1 MARVGKRAVV
11 LKSMR
16 EAYTWHQQLASTYSL
31 DIAVVRC
38 KCGLSTFPTSQLL
51 RLSPRKIP
59 RPLLHASPLA
69 RTPGH
74 ASSAPVIQLPRLQFS
89 PSVDCHYWNLI
100 RWPA

>member
-38 KCGLSTFPTSQLL
+38 KCGLSTFPTTKVL
-51 RLSPRKIP
+51 RLSPRLIP
-59 RPLLHASPLA
+59 MPLLHASPLA

-74 ASSAPVIQLPRLQFS
+74 ASSAR
-89 PSVDCHYWNLI
+89 
-100 RWPA
+100 